1 MEHSSILDGEC
12 MITGAQPDPLKHY
25 IFSVLHLLTS
35 HIFFVVY
42 YAARSPVG
50 RRWKIIL
57 ALHFNNAARTNSFE
71 LVSRIIPDCIA
82 IQFGYTT

>member
-42 YAARSPVG
+42 YAARSPG
-50 RRWKIIL
+50 RLKMEDHTGS
-57 ALHFNNAARTNSFE
+57 AF
-71 LVSRIIPDCIA
+71 
-82 IQFGYTT
+82 Q